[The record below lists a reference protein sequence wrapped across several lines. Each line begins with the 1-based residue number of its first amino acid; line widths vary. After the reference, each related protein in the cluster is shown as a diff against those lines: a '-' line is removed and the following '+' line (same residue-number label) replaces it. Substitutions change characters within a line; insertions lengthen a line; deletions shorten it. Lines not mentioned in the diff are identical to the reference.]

1 MRALVPPQKGAYAR
15 SWSLGRGRRAMVL
28 FNGCSPTGQSARGEL
43 LASDVDAWVRAGKAG
58 EIDPPQDLN
67 HRSDPCQ
74 TIHRSTT

>member
-1 MRALVPPQKGAYAR
+1 
-15 SWSLGRGRRAMVL
+15 MVL